1 MADFF
6 IFTTVLAM
14 EGDIL
19 FGAVRSASQL
29 ARNERRTKR
38 CTRVIYLVDI
48 VSVEQTR
55 GGSGLGQI
63 VSSSSSRVCNRLCEK
78 FHTGLGIYIKMRWER
93 QDRSTTTWGKKIAS

>member
-19 FGAVRSASQL
+19 FGDVRSASQL
-29 ARNERRTKR
+29 ARNER